1 MLTGIHSFR
10 LGIAKYI
17 LPFVFVYNPAMLFA
31 GDWFSTLTVV
41 AGGFGGI
48 YALTVTTEG
57 WMIGRAGWPLR
68 IGMAAAAIMMFH
80 PDKLTDLAGWVLLI
94 VLIWL
99 HRHGVAGAKPMEVKA

>member
-17 LPFVFVYNPAMLFA
+17 LPFVFVYNPAMLFV
-31 GDWFSTLTVV
+31 GDWLTIGMAI

-57 WMIGRAGWPLR
+57 WMLGPVSWPLR
-68 IGMAAAAIMMFH
+68 IGTAAAAIMMFH
-80 PDKLTDLAGWVLLI
+80 PDKASDLAGWVLFILLI
-94 VLIWL
+94 LL
-99 HRHGVAGAKPMEVKA
+99 HRRRLAGVKEVKA